1 MIGCDD
7 PCQPGGAE
15 DSLRWPAKVQCQTRL
30 QLLLQAWI
38 TYLVHAPREHRHE
51 LVDVVEAVPGP
62 ELDAAQVAANAPQT
76 VLGAHVIQAVLP
88 AGVVVVLGPGQRAII
103 HHKVVPHCGQIEG
116 AVPLPAHL
124 RDQQQLQFKAERE
137 TGRGDHLPD

>member
-1 MIGCDD
+1 M
-7 PCQPGGAE
+7 
-15 DSLRWPAKVQCQTRL
+15 S
-30 QLLLQAWI
+30 LQAWL
-38 TYLVHAPREHRHE
+38 TYLIHAPREHRHE

-62 ELDAAQVAANAPQT
+62 ELDAAQVAANARQA

-88 AGVVVVLGPGQRAII
+88 AGVVVVLGPRQRAII

-124 RDQQQLQFKAERE
+124 RDQRKLQLKRERE
-137 TGRGDHLPD
+137 GEREE